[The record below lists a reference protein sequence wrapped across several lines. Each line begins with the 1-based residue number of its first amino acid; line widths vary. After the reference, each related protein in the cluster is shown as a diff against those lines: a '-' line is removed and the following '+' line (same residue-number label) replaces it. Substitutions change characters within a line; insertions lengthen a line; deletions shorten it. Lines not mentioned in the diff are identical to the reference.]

1 MRCGFLRAVVFAA
14 ALALPAS
21 ALAQFGHPLDGQW
34 SGGWGKDN
42 VNRLLLNLDWDG
54 KEITGVIN
62 PGPNAATV
70 KKVTIDYTNPAS
82 WGVKLEAEGKDAAGK
97 PVQITVDGKLE
108 NIGAYY
114 KVFHGTWT
122 QGGQKAEFTV
132 TRN

>member
-1 MRCGFLRAVVFAA
+1 M
-14 ALALPAS
+14 LALPAS
-21 ALAQFGHPLDGQW
+21 AFAQFGHPLGGQW

-42 VNRLLLNLDWDG
+42 VNRLLLNLNWDG
-54 KEITGVIN
+54 KEMTGVIN

-70 KKVTIDYTNPAS
+70 KKVTFDYSNPAS
-82 WGVKLEAEGKDAAGK
+82 WGVKIEADGKDASGK
-97 PVQITVDGKLE
+97 SVPIVMDGKLE

-122 QGGQKAEFTV
+122 QGSQKGEFTV

>member
-1 MRCGFLRAVVFAA
+1 MRCGFLRAAVFAA
-14 ALALPAS
+14 ALALPAA

-42 VNRLLLNLDWDG
+42 TNRLLLNLDWDG

-97 PVQITVDGKLE
+97 PVQISVDGKLE